1 MKNISIITI
10 NYNDKIG
17 LAKTIE
23 SVISQSSKDFEY
35 IIIDGNSNDGC
46 KELIEKHTAI
56 IDYWVSEPD
65 TGIYNAMN
73 KGIRAA
79 SGDYLLFLNSGDY
92 LYNQNTIQNVTDAI
106 DDGKK
111 DLYYGDAIFKSENLE
126 EVVVFP
132 DKLSFYFF
140 THNSLCHQASFIKKS
155 LFEEVFYY
163 NETFR
168 IISDW
173 EFMVYCICIKNITY
187 KHIDIIVS
195 YYDYEGISSSPNSK
209 LTIDLETEIVMNKYF
224 SAFYVDYKCMTEL
237 KDSRVRDVI
246 HINQYPIARKFLRKC
261 IKTLLFFLPKQKII

>member
-10 NYNDKIG
+10 NYNEKVG
-17 LAKTIE
+17 LEKTIE

-35 IIIDGNSNDGC
+35 IIIDGNSTDGS
-46 KELIEKHTAI
+46 KELIEKHTTS

-65 TGIYNAMN
+65 SGIYNAMN

-92 LYNQNTIQNVTDAI
+92 LYNQNTIQNVIDAI
-106 DDGKK
+106 DGKY
-111 DLYYGDAIFKSENLE
+111 DLYYGDAIFKSEDSE
-126 EVVVFP
+126 EVVVYP

-140 THNSLCHQASFIKKS
+140 THNNLCHQASFIKKS

-163 NETFR
+163 NETFS

-173 EFMVYCICIKNITY
+173 EFMVYCICIKNISY
-187 KHIDIIVS
+187 KHIDILVS
-195 YYDYEGISSSPNSK
+195 YYDYGGISSNHSSK
-209 LTIDLETEIVMNKYF
+209 WTINLETEIVMNKYF
-224 SAFYVDYKCMTEL
+224 SAFYVDYKHITQL

-246 HINQYPIARKFLRKC
+246 HINQYPIARKVLKKF
-261 IKTLLFFLPKQKII
+261 IKALLLLLPKQKNI